1 VPGQTTDFE
10 RMLDAVPGSL
20 VAVDSAGVI
29 RYINR
34 QTESLFGYDRED
46 LVGRRIETLVPESL
60 QPGHPAHREAY
71 FTHLKAQ
78 LLLPRSERAKSAGVG
93 RLAPPACPRGRRRD
107 GTEFPVNISLCWMET
122 EDGPLAIAAVRDLT
136 DHTRSTSNKDLMMQ
150 LAAIV
155 EHSDD
160 AIIGATL
167 DGVITS
173 WNQAAE
179 KIYGYS
185 SWEMIGKSVG
195 LLSPTDRTGEIET
208 ILAKIRAGEHV
219 DHFETR
225 RVRKDALAITVSVTI
240 SPIRDAAGAT
250 VGASSIAHQV
260 TS

>member
-1 VPGQTTDFE
+1 MTDFE
-10 RMLDAVPGSL
+10 RMLDAVPGAL
-20 VAVDSAGVI
+20 VAVDSTGVI

-46 LVGRRIETLVPESL
+46 LVGRRIETLVPEAL

-71 FTHLKAQ
+71 FSHLNAQ
-78 LLLPRSERAKSAGVG
+78 LLLPRSEREKNAGVG
-93 RLAPPACPRGRRRD
+93 RLAPPDCPRGRRRD
-107 GTEFPVNISLCWMET
+107 GTQFPVNISLCYMDSEN
-122 EDGPLAIAAVRDLT
+122 GPLAIAAVRDVT
-136 DHTRSTSNKDLMMQ
+136 DHTKATEDNDLMIQ

-173 WNQAAE
+173 WNEAAE
-179 KIYGYS
+179 RIYGYS
-185 SWEMIGKSVG
+185 SSEIIGKSVG
-195 LLSPTDRTGEIET
+195 VLSPDDRTGEIET

-219 DHFETR
+219 GHFETR
-225 RVRKDALAITVSVTI
+225 RVRKDATAITVSLTI
-240 SPIRDAAGAT
+240 SPIRSADGAT

-260 TS
+260 TT

>member
-1 VPGQTTDFE
+1 MTDFE
-10 RMLDAVPGSL
+10 RMLDAVPGAL

-46 LVGRRIETLVPESL
+46 LVGRRIEALVPEPL

-71 FTHLKAQ
+71 FAHLTAQ
-78 LLLPRSERAKSAGVG
+78 LLLPRSEREKNAGVG
-93 RLAPPACPRGRRRD
+93 RLAPPACPRGLRRD
-107 GTEFPVNISLCWMET
+107 GTEFPVNISLCYMET
-122 EDGPLAIAAVRDLT
+122 DDGPLAIAAVQALP
-136 DHTRSTSNKDLMMQ
+136 DHTKSTNSNDLMIQM
-150 LAAIV
+150 AAIV

-179 KIYGYS
+179 RIYGYS
-185 SWEMIGKSVG
+185 SREMIGNSVG
-195 LLSPTDRTGEIET
+195 LLSPDDRAGEIEV
-208 ILAKIRAGEHV
+208 ILAKIRTGQHV
-219 DHFETR
+219 GHFETR
-225 RVRKDALAITVSVTI
+225 RVRKDATAITVSLTI
-240 SPIRDAAGAT
+240 SPIRDAHGAT

-260 TS
+260 TT

>member
-1 VPGQTTDFE
+1 
-10 RMLDAVPGSL
+10 L

-34 QTESLFGYDRED
+34 QTESLFGYERED
-46 LVGRRIETLVPESL
+46 LVGKRIETLVPESL

-71 FTHLKAQ
+71 FAHLKAQ
-78 LLLPRSERAKSAGVG
+78 LLLPRSERERNAGVG

-107 GTEFPVNISLCWMET
+107 GAEFPVNISLCYMDT

-136 DHTRSTSNKDLMMQ
+136 DHARSTYNNALMIQ
-150 LAAIV
+150 LAAIA

-179 KIYGYS
+179 RIYGYTNR
-185 SWEMIGKSVG
+185 EIIGPTPNNKATASRAAITGRVSRCRNRKGTAFASCHLAVMPKPPSVPAQRDG
-195 LLSPTDRTGEIET
+195 AQLVPG
-208 ILAKIRAGEHV
+208 
-219 DHFETR
+219 
-225 RVRKDALAITVSVTI
+225 DALHKAWPHNAIY
-240 SPIRDAAGAT
+240 REYRCLRGRAT
-250 VGASSIAHQV
+250 
-260 TS
+260 TK